1 MWTAWVWGRVTD
13 RKGRK
18 GVAPSSPALP
28 AGKGPPNPIVQGLAS
43 YSIAQRPTP
52 TTLSGT
58 DRGLSTGGPW
68 PARHAHP
75 NRGCLRAS
83 PRRTPA
89 RDLPTPGLSAPDS
102 RPGPPCAWP
111 PHAGVHTPDSRPGPP
126 HASPPHTEPPKSK
139 LPSTDLPK
147 PDFPTPRTGRP
158 TGGPERPSRVPL
170 TPPLVPAPDP
180 PPSAS
185 LLPWSGVQPTPRPAL
200 GRTRPAAS
208 PSCPSCSLPPCRR
221 ERPPRPGPPREPRA
235 ARGRYMLA
243 PAPRPPPLLR
253 R

>member
-83 PRRTPA
+83 PRRTSNLGPLHAGLPPGTSLRLASPRRTPA
-89 RDLPTPGLSAPDS
+89 RDLPVPGLPTPESTRQTPVPD
-102 RPGPPCAWP
+102 
-111 PHAGVHTPDSRPGPP
+111 
-126 HASPPHTEPPKSK
+126 
-139 LPSTDLPK
+139 L
-147 PDFPTPRTGRP
+147 PTPRLP
-158 TGGPERPSRVPL
+158 TLNLPNQNSPPRTSRNQ
-170 TPPLVPAPDP
+170 TF
-180 PPSAS
+180 
-185 LLPWSGVQPTPRPAL
+185 PRPA
-200 GRTRPAAS
+200 PADRQAAPSDPPAS
-208 PSCPSCSLPPCRR
+208 PSLPP
-221 ERPPRPGPPREPRA
+221 
-235 ARGRYMLA
+235 
-243 PAPRPPPLLR
+243 
-253 R
+253 